1 MSVSFLLQISVEGA
15 LYAILC
21 SNIQLWRE
29 IMNMRWLITVS
40 AFTFVSASA
49 AQAADVIVRPNPTPV
64 APIVVAPTFSWT
76 GFYIGGQIGGF
87 SSKTKMDILSNGKN
101 IPVDEDFLP
110 KLSGFMGG
118 LYAGSNIDLGNGL
131 ILGVDTDIMWSDK
144 SDTKTGK
151 VYLIASNHKDYVTRI
166 VRDAGIKINEEIQ
179 AGDKRSSSFTFKEKW
194 SGATRVRIG
203 FAAERIMP
211 YIAGGIAYTQLQ
223 DITSISIT
231 GKDSGK
237 VIASG
242 NLSDETKTF
251 VGYTLGA
258 GVDLAM
264 SNNVIVRAEYRYSD
278 FGKKKYSNDK
288 YETSYKTNDFRV
300 GVAYKF

>member
-1 MSVSFLLQISVEGA
+1 
-15 LYAILC
+15 
-21 SNIQLWRE
+21 
-29 IMNMRWLITVS
+29 MNMKWLITVS
-40 AFTFVSASA
+40 AFAFVSASA
-49 AQAADVIVRPNPTPV
+49 AQAADVIVPPQPTPV
-64 APIVVAPTFSWT
+64 SPVIVAPTFSWT
-76 GFYIGGQIGGF
+76 GFYVGGQIGGF
-87 SSKTKMDILSNGKN
+87 SSKTKMDILSNGKT
-101 IPVDEDFLP
+101 IPMNNNLLP

-144 SDTKTGK
+144 DDTKTGK
-151 VYLIASNHKDYVTRI
+151 VYLIAQNHVPYVNKI
-166 VRDAGIKINEEIQ
+166 LKDAGIKIGDNVLQ
-179 AGDKRSSSFTFKEKW
+179 AGDKRTHSFTFKEKW
-194 SGATRVRIG
+194 AGATRVRIG

-211 YIAGGIAYTQLQ
+211 YVAGGIAYTQLQ
-223 DITSISIT
+223 DIASVSIT
-231 GKDSGK
+231 GKDTGK

-264 SNNVIVRAEYRYSD
+264 SNNVIIRAEYRYSD

>member
-1 MSVSFLLQISVEGA
+1 
-15 LYAILC
+15 
-21 SNIQLWRE
+21 
-29 IMNMRWLITVS
+29 MNMKWLITAS
-40 AFTFVSASA
+40 AFAFVSASA
-49 AQAADVIVRPNPTPV
+49 AKAADVIVPPNPTPV
-64 APIVVAPTFSWT
+64 APVVVAPTFSWT
-76 GFYIGGQIGGF
+76 GVYLGGQIGGF
-87 SSKTKMDILSNGKN
+87 SSKTKMDILSNGKA
-101 IPVDEDFLP
+101 IPVDNDFLP

-144 SDTKTGK
+144 SDTKMGK
-151 VYLIASNHKDYVTRI
+151 EYLIAQNHIGYINKI
-166 VRDAGIKINEEIQ
+166 LNKAGIKIGDKALEH
-179 AGDKRSSSFTFKEKW
+179 GDKRSHSFTLKEKW

-223 DITSISIT
+223 DIASISIT
-231 GKDSGK
+231 GKDTSK
-237 VIASG
+237 VKVSG

-264 SNNVIVRAEYRYSD
+264 TNNVIVRAEYRYSD
-278 FGKKKYSNDK
+278 FGKKKYSNNK

>member
-1 MSVSFLLQISVEGA
+1 
-15 LYAILC
+15 
-21 SNIQLWRE
+21 
-29 IMNMRWLITVS
+29 MNMKWLITAS
-40 AFTFVSASA
+40 AFAFVSVSA
-49 AQAADVIVRPNPTPV
+49 AQAADVIVPPSPTPV
-64 APIVVAPTFSWT
+64 APVIVAPTFSWT
-76 GFYIGGQIGGF
+76 GFYVGGQIGGF
-87 SSKTKMDILSNGKN
+87 SGKTKMDILANGQK
-101 IPVDEDFLP
+101 IPVDKDFLP

-131 ILGVDTDIMWSDK
+131 ILGVDTDIMWADK

-151 VYLIASNHKDYVTRI
+151 TYVIAKDH
-166 VRDAGIKINEEIQ
+166 INYINKMLKDSAINIGENALKEG
-179 AGDKRSSSFTFKEKW
+179 AKRTQSFTFKEKW
-194 SGATRVRIG
+194 AGATRVRIG

-211 YIAGGIAYTQLQ
+211 YVAGGIAYTQLQ
-223 DITSISIT
+223 DTASISIT
-231 GKDSGK
+231 EKDSDK

-242 NLSDETKTF
+242 TLSDETKTL

-264 SNNVIVRAEYRYSD
+264 TNNIIVRAEYRYSD
-278 FGKKKYSNDK
+278 FGKKKFSNDK

>member
-1 MSVSFLLQISVEGA
+1 
-15 LYAILC
+15 
-21 SNIQLWRE
+21 
-29 IMNMRWLITVS
+29 MNMKWLITAS
-40 AFTFVSASA
+40 AFAFVSVSA
-49 AQAADVIVRPNPTPV
+49 AQAADVIVPPSPTPV
-64 APIVVAPTFSWT
+64 APVIVAPTFSWT
-76 GFYIGGQIGGF
+76 GFYVGGQIGGF
-87 SSKTKMDILSNGKN
+87 SGKTKMDILANGQK
-101 IPVDEDFLP
+101 IPVDKDFLP

-131 ILGVDTDIMWSDK
+131 ILGVDTDIMWADK

-151 VYLIASNHKDYVTRI
+151 TYVIDQGHIAYINKMLKD
-166 VRDAGIKINEEIQ
+166 AAINIGEN
-179 AGDKRSSSFTFKEKW
+179 ALKKGDKRTHSFTFKEKW
-194 SGATRVRIG
+194 AGATRVRIG

-211 YIAGGIAYTQLQ
+211 YVAGGIAYTQLQ
-223 DITSISIT
+223 DTASISIT
-231 GKDSGK
+231 EKDSDK

-242 NLSDETKTF
+242 TLSDETKTL

-264 SNNVIVRAEYRYSD
+264 TNNIIVRAEYRYSD
-278 FGKKKYSNDK
+278 FGKKKFSNDK